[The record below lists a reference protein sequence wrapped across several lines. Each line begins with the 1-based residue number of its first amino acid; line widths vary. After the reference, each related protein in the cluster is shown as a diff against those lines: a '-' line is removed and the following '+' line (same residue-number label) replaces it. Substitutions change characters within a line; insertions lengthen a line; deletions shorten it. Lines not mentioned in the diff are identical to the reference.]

1 MANPKG
7 LTIREILADCGESL
21 QLKLISGG
29 RAVSRR
35 VLVSEVNRPG
45 LALGGFLRKFRAER
59 IQIIGRGEHS
69 FLEETPG
76 WRISGPL
83 KRMLAHPEMPCI
95 VVTNAVRPA
104 PVLARACRQVQVPLL
119 TTKLDTAAFVGEL
132 TAYLEDK
139 LAPSATIH
147 GVLVDVYGL
156 GVLIQGEPGIG
167 KSECAL
173 ELLKRGH
180 ILVSDD
186 VVEVRHKRGGLLMG
200 YCPDAL
206 RHYLEVRGIG
216 IIDVKLMFGIGSVL
230 NQTRI
235 ELAIFLENYDPGKAI
250 DRLGL
255 DTQSV
260 RILDV
265 DVPQVRIPVRPG
277 RNLAVLMEVAA
288 LNQRLRTQGI
298 VAART
303 LQEKLLERMQAG
315 KRA

>member
-1 MANPKG
+1 
-7 LTIREILADCGESL
+7 
-21 QLKLISGG
+21 
-29 RAVSRR
+29 
-35 VLVSEVNRPG
+35 
-45 LALGGFLRKFRAER
+45 
-59 IQIIGRGEHS
+59 
-69 FLEETPG
+69 
-76 WRISGPL
+76 
-83 KRMLAHPEMPCI
+83 LAHPEVPCI
-95 VVTNAVRPA
+95 IVTNGVRPA
-104 PVLARACRQVQVPLL
+104 AVLGKACREAKVPLL

-132 TAYLEDK
+132 AAYLEDK

-186 VVEVRHKRGGLLMG
+186 VVEVRHKRGGVLTG
-200 YCPDAL
+200 SCPDAL

-235 ELAIFLENYDPGKAI
+235 ELAIFLENYDPSKPI

-255 DTQSV
+255 DTQKV

-265 DVPQVRIPVRPG
+265 EVPQVRIPVRPG

-303 LQEKLLERMQAG
+303 LQEKLLERMAR
-315 KRA
+315 K